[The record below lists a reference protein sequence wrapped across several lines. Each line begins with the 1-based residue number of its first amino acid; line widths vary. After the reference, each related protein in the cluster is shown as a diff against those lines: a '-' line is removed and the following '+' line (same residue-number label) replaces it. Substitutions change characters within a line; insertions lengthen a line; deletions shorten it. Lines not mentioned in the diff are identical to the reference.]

1 MKQSE
6 RPFRER
12 TVVALAILCQTLIA
26 IVAMTLLTV
35 FPANAQD
42 SIMEVDSI
50 PTVKRVPLRFQPL
63 SECDIVTQNW
73 FAKKAAR
80 KDDRFVALADSIN
93 IAYHKEINKR
103 AARLAASTQSYRFT
117 GGNVIVVQTVG
128 STTYVR

>member
-26 IVAMTLLTV
+26 IVAMTLLSV

-50 PTVKRVPLRFQPL
+50 PTVTRVPVKFQPL
-63 SECDIVTQNW
+63 SERGVTTQNW

-80 KDDRFVALADSIN
+80 KDDRFVALADSIHV
-93 IAYHKEINKR
+93 AYLEDIDRKAKSV
-103 AARLAASTQSYRFT
+103 AASTQSYRFT
-117 GGNVIVVQTVG
+117 GGTVIVVQTVG